1 MDGLSVA
8 VESAMGVLIVYRPV
22 ALTECAEAKASS
34 KPCARLGHCR
44 TSWSGDCV
52 FADRATNVRCRESI
66 EGQLQRLGVDC
77 IDLWVLR
84 GFVESETSVEET
96 MAGVKVCPHPP

>member
-1 MDGLSVA
+1 MA
-8 VESAMGVLIVYRPV
+8 VEYAMGVLIVYRPV
-22 ALTECAEAKASS
+22 ALTECAEAEVSS
-34 KPCARLGHCR
+34 RPSACPGHCR
-44 TSWSGDCV
+44 TSWPGNCV
-52 FADRATNVRCRESI
+52 FADEATNVRCRESI